1 MWKEGTLHLQ
11 DVLEI
16 YRQFLLLNFV
26 TMNGVLS
33 EDLLADW
40 LQANWEI
47 IVESKLQEANLIPGL
62 LDVYGD
68 GADCNGSSSRVS
80 LPKMSPSC
88 AVHVQKGYVL
98 HSFGTLQNDFF
109 IQSPPFDYVK
119 GENSKAEIIVKLN
132 DAQFEIGKT
141 YDSIAT

>member
-1 MWKEGTLHLQ
+1 MQLQ
-11 DVLEI
+11 DVLEA
-16 YRQFLLLNFV
+16 YRQFLLLNFA
-26 TMNGVLS
+26 TINSVLS

-47 IVESKLQEANLIPGL
+47 IVESRLQEANLIPGL
-62 LDVYGD
+62 LDVYGE
-68 GADCNGSSSRVS
+68 GADSNGSSSRVS
-80 LPKMSPSC
+80 LPKMLPSC

-119 GENSKAEIIVKLN
+119 GENSKAEVIVKLN